1 MWSFLCSLT
10 DMSWDIDWT
19 VLVVA
24 LNSLFHWSCSW
35 IRQCDT
41 ESRRRRGFKYKH
53 DSPVNL
59 IVTMWRS
66 LRQGGVKQANCV
78 WMLEQGKH
86 RLLTP
91 RCDATIIQK
100 MSRTNAVVL
109 LQKCIRGRAAQIF
122 MAGTHSRWQ
131 NSYEELN
138 ALDDEYR
145 TSKETFAQC
154 LPHSLMT
161 PCLKLG

>member
-1 MWSFLCSLT
+1 
-10 DMSWDIDWT
+10 
-19 VLVVA
+19 
-24 LNSLFHWSCSW
+24 
-35 IRQCDT
+35 
-41 ESRRRRGFKYKH
+41 
-53 DSPVNL
+53 
-59 IVTMWRS
+59 
-66 LRQGGVKQANCV
+66 
-78 WMLEQGKH
+78 MLEQGKH

-100 MSRTNAVVL
+100 MSHTNAVVL

-161 PCLKLG
+161 RCLKPYDTLLG